1 MEVRALR
8 GRPKGAAGIEDVLVG
23 ESPAMVALRRQV
35 LDLAGTPADVLVQG
49 ETGTG
54 KELVAR
60 CLHEHGS
67 RRGRLVAVNCGGLPD
82 ALFESELFGHEAG
95 AFSGATRRRVGQ
107 IEFANHGTLLLD
119 EIESMPPGLQV
130 KLLRVLQERCVQR
143 LGANEPVPLDL
154 RVVAATKE
162 DLGQASAQGRFRADL
177 YYRLNVAVLRLPS
190 LRERREDIPLLFGR
204 FVAQA
209 AARYVRAQPEIGPA
223 LLRRLM
229 DQPWPGNVR
238 ELRNAADRLVLGMAD
253 AAGAGLAPEVSP
265 PMGLSARVDRFER
278 MLLEEALA
286 RAGGDLD
293 AACQALH
300 LPKRTLYDKLRRHGV
315 VIERFRVARG

>member
-1 MEVRALR
+1 MEVRPPRAR
-8 GRPKGAAGIEDVLVG
+8 TRRAAIEDVLVG
-23 ESPAMVALRRQV
+23 QSPAIVALRRQV
-35 LDLAGTPADVLVQG
+35 VDLAGTPADVLVQG

-67 RRGRLVAVNCGGLPD
+67 RRGPLVAVNCGGLPE

-95 AFSGATRRRVGQ
+95 AFSGAMRRRVGQ
-107 IEFANHGTLLLD
+107 VEFANHGTLLLD
-119 EIESMPPGLQV
+119 EIESMPLTLQV
-130 KLLRVLQERCVQR
+130 KLLRVLQERSVQR
-143 LGANEPVPLDL
+143 LGANTPQPLDL

-162 DLGQASAQGRFRADL
+162 DLGLASAQGRFRADL

-209 AARYVRAQPEIGPA
+209 AARYVRAQPEISPA

-229 DQPWPGNVR
+229 AQPWPGNVR

-253 AAGAGLAPEVSP
+253 STLVGLAPEA
-265 PMGLSARVDRFER
+265 SARLGLNARLDRFER
-278 MLLEEALA
+278 TLLEEALA
-286 RAGGDLD
+286 RAAGDLE
-293 AACQALH
+293 AVCEELE
-300 LPKRTLYDKLRRHGV
+300 LPRRTLYDKLRRHGLSLD
-315 VIERFRVARG
+315 RYRAARS